1 MKNYHRVCWSGWWP
15 KYIIW
20 SAKNV
25 HFFAESLSSGLVGG
39 EGGLE
44 VDQVV
49 VEVGAVYDGVVKESY
64 ANTGRQA
71 LEDAVHQPA
80 IGRRSVGHAET
91 QFLLLELAEGGGE
104 GRLGPIFR
112 AQWNAVKSSLHV
124 QGREDG

>member
-1 MKNYHRVCWSGWWP
+1 MLIQLVAQIYNLVC
-15 KYIIW
+15 KKC
-20 SAKNV
+20 A
-25 HFFAESLSSGLVGG
+25 FFRRKFKPGGLVGG

-49 VEVGAVYDGVVKESY
+49 VEVGAMYDGIVEESY
-64 ANTGRQA
+64 ANAGRQA
-71 LEDAVHQPA
+71 LEDAVHKSA
-80 IGRRSVGHAET
+80 IGRRPVGHAEA

-104 GRLGPIFR
+104 GSLGPIFR